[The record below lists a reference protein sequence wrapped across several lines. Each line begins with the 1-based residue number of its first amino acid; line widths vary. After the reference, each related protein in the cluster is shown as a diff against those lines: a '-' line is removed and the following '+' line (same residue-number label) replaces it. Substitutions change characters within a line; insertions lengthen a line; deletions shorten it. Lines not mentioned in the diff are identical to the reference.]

1 MNSVLII
8 TGGNINIEF
17 ARKYVEGNEFSHVIA
32 VDGGLLAAENMGIIP
47 DLIVGDFDTVSP
59 LLLYKYEKTEGV
71 NIIRYRPEKDF
82 SDTYIAVKKA
92 IELDCFSIRILGGTG
107 TRLDHTIA
115 NIQLMQYALENGIDA
130 QIISEKNRI
139 RLLGLKRREIVLK
152 KEKGIYSYKYVSM
165 IPVSEK
171 VTNVNTT
178 GMKYNVNDYTFYINK
193 HVSIGISNEI
203 LEDYASIKIGDG
215 NLLVIESN
223 D

>member
-1 MNSVLII
+1 M
-8 TGGNINIEF
+8 
-17 ARKYVEGNEFSHVIA
+17 
-32 VDGGLLAAENMGIIP
+32 
-47 DLIVGDFDTVSP
+47 
-59 LLLYKYEKTEGV
+59 
-71 NIIRYRPEKDF
+71 
-82 SDTYIAVKKA
+82 
-92 IELDCFSIRILGGTG
+92 
-107 TRLDHTIA
+107 
-115 NIQLMQYALENGIDA
+115 
-130 QIISEKNRI
+130 
-139 RLLGLKRREIVLK
+139 GLKRREIVLK

>member
-82 SDTYIAVKKA
+82 SDYPA
-92 IELDCFSIRILGGTG
+92 G
-107 TRLDHTIA
+107 
-115 NIQLMQYALENGIDA
+115 
-130 QIISEKNRI
+130 
-139 RLLGLKRREIVLK
+139 
-152 KEKGIYSYKYVSM
+152 YS
-165 IPVSEK
+165 
-171 VTNVNTT
+171 
-178 GMKYNVNDYTFYINK
+178 
-193 HVSIGISNEI
+193 
-203 LEDYASIKIGDG
+203 
-215 NLLVIESN
+215 
-223 D
+223 